1 MALMK
6 TVMTIR
12 IRNPLALIVALPAL
26 CSAAT
31 VNQLT
36 VKAVNRLPLSRMRE
50 GMLPAFRRYALTA
63 SSQMPLSL
71 P

>member
-1 MALMK
+1 MQTRFVVEKPERDSSRKEESMALMK

-12 IRNPLALIVALPAL
+12 ILNLLALIVALPAL

-36 VKAVNRLPLSRMRE
+36 VKAMNRLPL
-50 GMLPAFRRYALTA
+50 
-63 SSQMPLSL
+63 
-71 P
+71 